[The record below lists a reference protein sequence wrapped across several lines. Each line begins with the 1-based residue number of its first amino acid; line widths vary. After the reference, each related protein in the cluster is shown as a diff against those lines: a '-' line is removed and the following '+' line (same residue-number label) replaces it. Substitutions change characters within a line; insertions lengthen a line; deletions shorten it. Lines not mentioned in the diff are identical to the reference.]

1 MTTVAHG
8 TLRADD
14 LSVQT
19 NAGAFGQRDAFGAP
33 RSLVARIPLKRGESL
48 ANCGARSHPQ
58 VAIIDAEIASFGVCG
73 HGPRVLGSRNQ

>member
-33 RSLVARIPLKRGESL
+33 RSLVARIPPKRGESS
-48 ANCGARSHPQ
+48 GPVSHPQ
-58 VAIIDAEIASFGVCG
+58 VAIIDAEIASFGFCG